1 MNFRRVRTLLP
12 IPFWSCEIPSLSS
25 LSFFF
30 PPRKN
35 DWIDLQFL
43 LSLLKKNQFWTLSYV
58 KGFSL
63 WNQNRSIHLVFEFN
77 PIRGKKNE
85 SESSLFGERT
95 EFFTHLVGKR
105 EMISY
110 RAMSTHTRQQ
120 RPLSHSARAP
130 LCWLVLVDRPAG
142 VISGSVIC
150 LPFRIPNSV
159 CLAYLCIGTARHS
172 RWYVIRPPW
181 WVTHHYKVSTVDG
194 PPL

>member
-58 KGFSL
+58 KGFPL

-77 PIRGKKNE
+77 PIRGKKKMSQNQAFLEKGLSFLLIWLENE
-85 SESSLFGERT
+85 RWFPIGQWARTRGSSVPCR
-95 EFFTHLVGKR
+95 
-105 EMISY
+105 I
-110 RAMSTHTRQQ
+110 
-120 RPLSHSARAP
+120 AP
-130 LCWLVLVDRPAG
+130 GRLCAGWCSWTVLPGSFLVL
-142 VISGSVIC
+142 SSVFPSASQTVSVLLIC
-150 LPFRIPNSV
+150 VLALPV
-159 CLAYLCIGTARHS
+159 
-172 RWYVIRPPW
+172 
-181 WVTHHYKVSTVDG
+181 TVDG
-194 PPL
+194 MS